1 MARSPDEPIP
11 EDEPL
16 YRSVAKE
23 DIDPNLGV
31 LAHSI
36 EMAACSLNRSRY
48 SAPDDVLS
56 ASRPKENGILEVT
69 PGDLPPPIPRNDAV
83 PYEFFAADDPIE
95 GNDAH
100 CEIRIRRSG
109 SAYNAKHKPSA
120 DIKAKAR
127 EALARRMRVKRMPT

>member
-36 EMAACSLNRSRY
+36 EMPACSLNRSRY
-48 SAPDDVLS
+48 SAPDDV
-56 ASRPKENGILEVT
+56 
-69 PGDLPPPIPRNDAV
+69 PPPIPRNDAV